1 MQSDIQAHQ
10 SHDLALCPVG
20 SSNRYWY
27 SGNHIRGLKSN
38 LDILVPV
45 LEWAETF
52 LARPHKDLG
61 RTGDVCPFVGEALTR
76 ESLQLT
82 LVNLKESDEGRFG
95 EIESVVLSNRE
106 HFIAKEQGNGTSDN
120 LLNALIMIFPD
131 ITEEEAPILIDGVQ
145 KKLKPEFVKSGLM
158 LGEFH
163 ARNNSSGLRNPDF
176 RPLRSPV
183 PLLAIRHMM
192 ESDLPFLGKMCD
204 SPELRIEFLTAYLEF
219 LGPSLRSAS
228 RTRAESALVAARE
241 ELSAI
246 R

>member
-10 SHDLALCPVG
+10 YSNHALCPVK
-20 SSNRYWY
+20 SSNPRWY
-27 SGNHIRGLKSN
+27 SGSQIRGLKSN
-38 LDILVPV
+38 LDILASV

-61 RTGDVCPFVGEALTR
+61 RTGDVCPFVGEALVR

-82 LVNLKESDEGRFG
+82 LVNLKETGEARFG

-106 HFIAKEQGNGTSDN
+106 HFIAKEQENSTSDN
-120 LLNALIMIFPD
+120 LFNALIMIFPD
-131 ITEEEAPILIDGVQ
+131 VTEEEAPIVIDGVQ
-145 KKLKPEFVKSGLM
+145 KKLKPEFVKNGLM

-163 ARNNSSGLRNPDF
+163 ARNSSPGLRNPDF

-192 ESDLPFLGKMCD
+192 ESDLPFLGKMYD
-204 SPELRIEFLTAYLEF
+204 SPQHRIEFLTAYLEF
-219 LGPSLRSAS
+219 LGPSLKSTSRS
-228 RTRAESALVAARE
+228 RAESALIAARE
-241 ELSAI
+241 ELSVVG
-246 R
+246 